1 MIFRRKRVRYPG
13 GYERSMNAT
22 QILLMMAE
30 LLGGL
35 AFFLYGMSAMSSGLE
50 QMAGGALERTL
61 KKVTKNDFLGFF
73 LGAGIT
79 VAIQSSSAMTVML
92 VGLVNSG
99 IMNFAD
105 TFGMIMGSNVGTT
118 ITAWILTLGGISG
131 DNFLLVLLKPMTFAP
146 LLAFVGIAMRMLS
159 KSEKKHHIGVI
170 MIGFAVLMAGMDM
183 MGNSMETFQKD
194 PAFQSLLTAF
204 SSPLIAFVVS
214 TVFTGVIQSSAAT
227 VAIVQAIA
235 TTAFLTNDPLTYQ
248 VAIPLVLGANIGT
261 CITSLIS
268 AIGTNKNAKRVVAVH
283 MSVNAI
289 GGSLCIAIMYML
301 MAFAPKFMAQPINT
315 FGVAAV
321 HSLFNIGIT
330 VLFWPLK
337 KYLLALCEKMV
348 RSDKEEKH
356 TVFLDERIF
365 NNVPLAISE
374 CDRLT
379 DEMAEYAREALLCSI
394 SLVDEYDEEKAN
406 RVRELET
413 LTDKYEDK
421 LGTYLVRLSG
431 NILSDTDSH
440 HVSLM
445 LRSIGDLERFG
456 DHALNICE
464 AAREIKEK
472 KIVFS
477 DSAKKEL
484 AVITKALTQILNSTV
499 DSFVNG
505 DIKLASQ
512 VEPLE
517 QVIDKL
523 NNELKARHV
532 KRLQKGDCTIQLG
545 FVFNDLL
552 ANYERVSDHCSNIA
566 AYTLQINS
574 PLLNTHKYLRT
585 IREEEHGEY
594 VQRLEEFEQLYV
606 LD

>member
-1 MIFRRKRVRYPG
+1 M
-13 GYERSMNAT
+13 SAT
-22 QILLMMAE
+22 QILLMIAE

-35 AFFLYGMSAMSSGLE
+35 TFFLYGMSAMSGGLE
-50 QMAGGALERTL
+50 QMAGGSLERTL

-131 DNFLLVLLKPMTFAP
+131 ENFLLVLLKPMTFAP
-146 LLAFVGIAMRMLS
+146 LLAFVGIALRMFT

-170 MIGFAVLMAGMDM
+170 FIGFAVLMTGMDM

-204 SSPLIAFVVS
+204 SSPLLAFAAS
-214 TVFTGVIQSSAAT
+214 TLFTGVIQSSAAT

-235 TTAFLTNDPLTYQ
+235 TTSLLNGTPITFQ
-248 VAIPLVLGANIGT
+248 IAIPLILGANIGT
-261 CITSLIS
+261 CVTSLIS

-283 MSVNAI
+283 TSVNAI
-289 GGSLCIAIMYML
+289 GGSLCIAIMYLL
-301 MAFAPKFMAQPINT
+301 MAFAPGFMAQPINT

-337 KYLLALCEKMV
+337 KFLLALCEKMV
-348 RSDKEEKH
+348 RSDNEEKH

-365 NNVPLAISE
+365 NNIPLAISE

-379 DEMAEYAREALLCSI
+379 REMAEYAREALLS
-394 SLVDEYDEEKAN
+394 SVALVDEYDEEKAA
-406 RVRELET
+406 RITELET

-431 NILSDTDSH
+431 NILSDSDSH

-456 DHALNICE
+456 DHALNICD
-464 AAREIKEK
+464 AAKEIKEK
-472 KIVFS
+472 KIIFS

-484 AVITKALTQILNSTV
+484 STITNALIQILNNTV
-499 DSFVNG
+499 DSFISNDVA
-505 DIKLASQ
+505 LASQ

-523 NNELKARHV
+523 NHELKARHV
-532 KRLQKGDCTIQLG
+532 QRLQKGDCTIQLG

-552 ANYERVSDHCSNIA
+552 ANYERVSDHCSNLA
-566 AYTLQINS
+566 AYTLQRTS
-574 PLLNTHKYLRT
+574 PLFNTHKYLRN
-585 IREEEHGEY
+585 IREDARGEY
-594 VQRLEEFEQLYV
+594 VQMLEEFERIYA